1 MGCREIDTPF
11 LLSGD
16 KAMKSN
22 LINNYRMGGYLL
34 IAIGL
39 INLRYQS
46 GQSGV
51 VTHSL
56 TIIIPGA
63 LLLATT
69 WIPTLAKKLESKGV
83 QAVCMVLGLVLIVY
97 GVIN

>member
-1 MGCREIDTPF
+1 
-11 LLSGD
+11 
-16 KAMKSN
+16 
-22 LINNYRMGGYLL
+22 MGGYLL

-39 INLRYQS
+39 INLRYQT

-63 LLLATT
+63 ILLATT

-83 QAVCMVLGLVLIVY
+83 QAVCMVVGLILIVY

>member
-1 MGCREIDTPF
+1 
-11 LLSGD
+11 
-16 KAMKSN
+16 
-22 LINNYRMGGYLL
+22 MGGYLL
-34 IAIGL
+34 VAIGL
-39 INLRYQS
+39 INLRYQT

-51 VTHSL
+51 VSHSL

-63 LLLATT
+63 ILLATT

-83 QAVCMVLGLVLIVY
+83 QAVCMVLGLILIVY

>member
-1 MGCREIDTPF
+1 
-11 LLSGD
+11 
-16 KAMKSN
+16 MKSN

-39 INLRYQS
+39 INLRYQT

-56 TIIIPGA
+56 AIVIPGA
-63 LLLATT
+63 VLLAIT
-69 WIPTLAKKLESKGV
+69 WIPAIAKKLESKAV
-83 QAVCMVLGLVLIVY
+83 QAVTITLGLILIVY
-97 GVIN
+97 GVINQLGACKNLVKGEE

>member
-1 MGCREIDTPF
+1 
-11 LLSGD
+11 
-16 KAMKSN
+16 
-22 LINNYRMGGYLL
+22 MGGYLL

-56 TIIIPGA
+56 AIVIPGA
-63 LLLATT
+63 ILLAIT
-69 WIPTLAKKLESKGV
+69 WIPAIAKKLESKAV
-83 QAVCMVLGLVLIVY
+83 QAVTITLGLILIVY

>member
-1 MGCREIDTPF
+1 
-11 LLSGD
+11 
-16 KAMKSN
+16 MKSN

-51 VTHSL
+51 VTRSL
-56 TIIIPGA
+56 AIVIPGA
-63 LLLATT
+63 LLLAIT
-69 WIPTLAKKLESKGV
+69 WMPVFAKRLESKAV
-83 QAVCMVLGLVLIVY
+83 QAVTITLGLILVAY
-97 GVIN
+97 AVIN

>member
-1 MGCREIDTPF
+1 
-11 LLSGD
+11 
-16 KAMKSN
+16 MKSN

-39 INLRYQS
+39 INLRYQT

-56 TIIIPGA
+56 AIVIPGA
-63 LLLATT
+63 ILLAIT
-69 WIPTLAKKLESKGV
+69 WIPAIAKKLESKAV
-83 QAVCMVLGLVLIVY
+83 QAVTITLGLILIVY

>member
-1 MGCREIDTPF
+1 
-11 LLSGD
+11 
-16 KAMKSN
+16 
-22 LINNYRMGGYLL
+22 MGGYLL

-39 INLRYQS
+39 INLRYQT

-63 LLLATT
+63 ILLATT

-83 QAVCMVLGLVLIVY
+83 QAVCMVLGLILIVY

>member
-1 MGCREIDTPF
+1 
-11 LLSGD
+11 
-16 KAMKSN
+16 MKSN

-56 TIIIPGA
+56 AIVIPGA
-63 LLLATT
+63 VLLAIT
-69 WIPTLAKKLESKGV
+69 WIPAIAKKLESKAV
-83 QAVCMVLGLVLIVY
+83 QAVTITLGLILIVY

>member
-1 MGCREIDTPF
+1 MGCREIGTPF
-11 LLSGD
+11 LSLGA

-34 IAIGL
+34 VAIGL

-46 GQSGV
+46 GQGGV
-51 VTHSL
+51 LAHSV

-63 LLLATT
+63 VLLLS
-69 WIPTLAKKLESKGV
+69 TLVPSMMK
-83 QAVCMVLGLVLIVY
+83 VLSTRVSQVLALTFGALLIAY
-97 GVIN
+97 AVIN

>member
-11 LLSGD
+11 LLSGGM
-16 KAMKSN
+16 AIKSN

-51 VTHSL
+51 VTSSL
-56 TIIIPGA
+56 SIVIPGA
-63 LLLATT
+63 LLLAVT
-69 WIPTLAKKLESKGV
+69 WIPTLAKKLESKAA
-83 QAVCMVLGLVLIVY
+83 QAVCMVLGLILVAY
-97 GVIN
+97 AVIN

>member
-1 MGCREIDTPF
+1 
-11 LLSGD
+11 
-16 KAMKSN
+16 
-22 LINNYRMGGYLL
+22 MGGYLL

-63 LLLATT
+63 LLIATT
-69 WIPTLAKKLESKGV
+69 WIPALAKKLETKAV
-83 QAVCMVLGLVLIVY
+83 QAVSITLGLFLIAYAVM
-97 GVIN
+97 N

>member
-1 MGCREIDTPF
+1 
-11 LLSGD
+11 
-16 KAMKSN
+16 MKSN

-39 INLRYQS
+39 INLRYQT
-46 GQSGV
+46 GESGV

-56 TIIIPGA
+56 TIVIPGA
-63 LLLATT
+63 ILLTAT
-69 WIPTLAKKLESKGV
+69 WIPALAKKLESKAIQSV
-83 QAVCMVLGLVLIVY
+83 SMVLGLILIVY